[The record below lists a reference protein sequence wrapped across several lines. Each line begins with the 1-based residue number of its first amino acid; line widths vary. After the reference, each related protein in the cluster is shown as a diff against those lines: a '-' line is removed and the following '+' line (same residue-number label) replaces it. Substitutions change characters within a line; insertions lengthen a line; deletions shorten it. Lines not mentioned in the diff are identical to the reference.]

1 MSRYDFLE
9 TLRQSIFMIADLQK
23 LQKEKNEEINSY
35 TKNEAGIVVVDALQM
50 KKYKQTS
57 MEIDI
62 LNILVPHFREMINEK
77 IENATT
83 GLNISSNHF
92 IGGHIDD
99 VIAHDDGS

>member
-1 MSRYDFLE
+1 MSRYDFLK
-9 TLRQSIFMIADLQK
+9 TLRQSIFMVADLQK

-57 MEIDI
+57 TEIDVFNVLVPYVHAMMDEKI
-62 LNILVPHFREMINEK
+62 DEATTNLNIAPN
-77 IENATT
+77 N
-83 GLNISSNHF
+83 F

-99 VIAHDDGS
+99 VIAHNDGS